1 MQINQIEK
9 FDRKIRAERN
19 VFVVKNNEIKH
30 VGVVGS
36 GAMGSQIAMVSAL
49 AGYPVTLQDIEQESL
64 DKAKTFLTLQMD
76 RRVEKERYTREEVD
90 QAFERLTFTTNI
102 EELSKANMIIEAI
115 VEKLEAKRD
124 LFSELDKIVTDDTI
138 LATNSSTI
146 VSSKIADVV
155 SNPGNVCNIHFFNPV
170 LVMDMVEVV
179 KGPHTS
185 DETAEVSMAFVKSIR
200 KTPVL
205 LKKEISG
212 FIANRILG
220 KLMDEAVFL
229 YENGYATHE
238 EIDLVCKK
246 ALNHPIG
253 PFELM
258 DLTGIDVNYFVRMQR
273 YSESGDKKDKPARIV
288 AEKVGKG
295 ELGKKTGKGFYEY
308 DENGTKVEV
317 KK

>member
-1 MQINQIEK
+1 MTCE
-9 FDRKIRAERN
+9 RKGRC
-19 VFVVKNNEIKH
+19 FVGNKNIKQ
-30 VGVVGS
+30 VAVVGA
-36 GAMGSQIAMVSAL
+36 GAMGSQIAMVCAL
-49 AGYPVTLQDIEQESL
+49 AGYPVTLQDIEQQSI
-64 DKAKTFLTLQMD
+64 DKAKVFLDEQMN
-76 RRVEKERYTREEVD
+76 RRVEKGRFTREEVD
-90 QAFERLTFTTNI
+90 NAFDRLSFTVNLEDLSNANI
-102 EELSKANMIIEAI
+102 VIEAI
-115 VEKLEAKRD
+115 IEKLDAKRE
-124 LFSELDKIVTDDTI
+124 LFAKLDKIVANDTI

-155 SNPGNVCNIHFFNPV
+155 SHPENICNIHFFNPV
-170 LVMDMVEVV
+170 LVMEMVEVV

-185 DETAEVSMAFVKSIR
+185 DETAQASMEFVKSIH

-220 KLMDEAVFL
+220 KLMDEAVYL

-253 PFELM
+253 PFALM

-273 YSESGDKKDKPARIV
+273 FNESGDENDKPSRIV
-288 AEKVGKG
+288 TEKVEKG
-295 ELGKKTGKGFYEY
+295 ELGKKVGKGFYEY
-308 DENGTKVEV
+308 DEKGIRV
-317 KK
+317 

>member
-1 MQINQIEK
+1 MSIVENNKIN
-9 FDRKIRAERN
+9 
-19 VFVVKNNEIKH
+19 H
-30 VGVVGS
+30 VAVVGS
-36 GAMGSQIAMVSAL
+36 GAMGSQIAMVCAL
-49 AGYPVTLQDIEQESL
+49 AGYPVTLQDIEQKSL
-64 DKAKTFLTLQMD
+64 DKAKLFLKGQMD
-76 RRVEKERYTREEVD
+76 SRVEKGRYTREEVD
-90 QAFERLTFTTNI
+90 DAFDRLSFTATIEDLSNANI
-102 EELSKANMIIEAI
+102 VIEAI
-115 VEKLEAKRD
+115 VEKLDAKRE
-124 LFSELDKIVTDDTI
+124 LFAKLDKIVANDTI

-146 VSSKIADVV
+146 VSSKLADVV
-155 SNPGNVCNIHFFNPV
+155 SHPENVCNIHFFNPV
-170 LVMDMVEVV
+170 LVMEMVEVV

-185 DETAEVSMAFVKSIR
+185 EETAEKSMAFVKSIR

-220 KLMDEAVFL
+220 KLMDEALFL

-253 PFELM
+253 PFALM

-273 YSESGDKKDKPARIV
+273 YNESGDEKDKPARIV
-288 AEKVGKG
+288 AEKVEKG

-308 DENGTKVEV
+308 DEKGIRVGVLT
-317 KK
+317 

>member
-1 MQINQIEK
+1 MSIVENN
-9 FDRKIRAERN
+9 KIS
-19 VFVVKNNEIKH
+19 H
-30 VGVVGS
+30 VAVVGS
-36 GAMGSQIAMVSAL
+36 GAMGSQIAMVCAL

-64 DKAKTFLTLQMD
+64 DRAKAFLKKQMD
-76 RRVEKERYTREEVD
+76 SRVEKGRFTRVEVD
-90 QAFERLTFTTNI
+90 SAFDRLSFTASIEDLSNANI
-102 EELSKANMIIEAI
+102 VIEAI
-115 VEKLEAKRD
+115 VEKLDAKRE
-124 LFSELDKIVTDDTI
+124 LFAKLDKIVAENTI

-146 VSSKIADVV
+146 VSSKLADVV
-155 SNPGNVCNIHFFNPV
+155 SYPENVCNIHFFNPV
-170 LVMDMVEVV
+170 LVMEMVEVV

-185 DETAEVSMAFVKSIR
+185 EETAAKSMAFVESIR

-253 PFELM
+253 PFALM

-273 YSESGDKKDKPARIV
+273 YNESGDEKDKPARIV
-288 AEKVGKG
+288 AEKVEKG

-308 DENGTKVEV
+308 DEKGIRVGV
-317 KK
+317 LS

>member
-1 MQINQIEK
+1 MENNTIN
-9 FDRKIRAERN
+9 
-19 VFVVKNNEIKH
+19 H
-30 VGVVGS
+30 VAVVGS
-36 GAMGSQIAMVSAL
+36 GAMGSQIAMVCAL
-49 AGYPVTLQDIEQESL
+49 AGYPVTLQDIEQQSI
-64 DKAKTFLTLQMD
+64 DKAKAFLDEQMN
-76 RRVEKERYTREEVD
+76 RRVEKGRFTRKEVD
-90 QAFERLTFTTNI
+90 SAFDRLSFTVNLEDLSNANI
-102 EELSKANMIIEAI
+102 VIEAI
-115 VEKLEAKRD
+115 IEKLDAKRE
-124 LFSELDKIVTDDTI
+124 LFAKLDKIVANDTI

-155 SNPGNVCNIHFFNPV
+155 SHPENICNIHFFNPV
-170 LVMDMVEVV
+170 LVMEMVEVV

-185 DETAEVSMAFVKSIR
+185 DETAQTSIEFVKSIH

-220 KLMDEAVFL
+220 KLMDEAVYL

-253 PFELM
+253 PFALM

-273 YSESGDKKDKPARIV
+273 FNESGDENDKPSRIV
-288 AEKVGKG
+288 TEKVEKG
-295 ELGKKTGKGFYEY
+295 ELGKKVGKGFYEY
-308 DENGTKVEV
+308 DEKGIRV
-317 KK
+317 

>member
-1 MQINQIEK
+1 ME
-9 FDRKIRAERN
+9 
-19 VFVVKNNEIKH
+19 NNEIKQ
-30 VGVVGS
+30 VAVVGS
-36 GAMGSQIAMVSAL
+36 GAMGSQIAMVCAL
-49 AGYPVTLQDIEQESL
+49 AGHLVTLQDIDPESL
-64 DKAKTFLTLQMD
+64 VKAKAFLHQQMD
-76 RRVEKERYTREEVD
+76 KRVAKGRYTREEVD
-90 QAFERLTFTTNI
+90 NAFKRLNFTENV
-102 EELSKANMIIEAI
+102 EDLSNANLVIEAI
-115 VEKLEAKRD
+115 VEKLEAKRE
-124 LFSELDKIVTDDTI
+124 LFAKLDKIVAPHTI

-146 VSSKIADVV
+146 VSSKLADVV
-155 SNPGNVCNIHFFNPV
+155 SHPENVCNIHFFNPV
-170 LVMDMVEVV
+170 LVMEMVEVV

-185 DETAEVSMAFVKSIR
+185 DETAEKSMAFVKSIR

-220 KLMDEAVFL
+220 KLMDEALFL

-253 PFELM
+253 PFALM

-273 YSESGDKKDKPARIV
+273 YNESGDEQDKPSRIV
-288 AEKVGKG
+288 TEKVEKG

-308 DENGTKVEV
+308 DEKGIRVEV
-317 KK
+317 TV